1 MDGTIGGGG
10 HTMEILDASG
20 PEGRVIGID
29 RDGEAVAAAERA
41 LSRYGK
47 RVTVVRDN
55 YSNMKEVL
63 SSLGVTKVDGIVLDL
78 GVSSHQLDTS
88 SRGFSF
94 RSDDPLDMR
103 MDDTE
108 TLTAAHIVNE
118 RTEKELA
125 GIFKVYGEERYAR
138 RVARAVVREREK
150 APIETTGKLAAI
162 VTGAVPGPK
171 GPRREKIHPATRV
184 FQALRIVVNDELEG
198 LKRGLAEGVEVLS
211 PGGRY
216 VVISFHSLED
226 RIVKHFFR
234 DLAMDCICPPSAP
247 VCICDRAAKLSV
259 LTKRVVVADASEV
272 ERNPRARS
280 AKLRAAVRL

>member
-1 MDGTIGGGG
+1 MDGTLGGGG

-20 PEGRVIGID
+20 PDGRVIGID
-29 RDGEAVAAAERA
+29 RDGTAVAAAERA
-41 LSRYGK
+41 LSRYGE

-55 YSNMKEVL
+55 YSNMKEIL
-63 SSLGVTKVDGIVLDL
+63 SSLGATKVDGIVLDL

-94 RSDDPLDMR
+94 RGDDPLDMR

-118 RTEKELA
+118 RMEKELA

-150 APIETTGKLAAI
+150 DPIETTGRLAAI
-162 VTGAVPGPK
+162 VAGAVPGPR
-171 GPRREKIHPATRV
+171 GARREKIHPATRV
-184 FQALRIVVNDELEG
+184 FQALRIVVNDELEE
-198 LKRGLAEGVEVLS
+198 LKRGLAEGIEVLS

-234 DLAMDCICPPSAP
+234 DLARDCVCPPSAP
-247 VCICDRAAKLSV
+247 VCVCDTEAKVSV
-259 LTKRVVVADASEV
+259 VTKRAVVADASEV

-280 AKLRAAVRL
+280 AKLRAAERL